1 MRWSLVLFV
10 ILTASN
16 GFAQNKKQERLL
28 ADGEFYID
36 GYGGLGTGMSFINK
50 EVAITGTL
58 EGAFLYNQFILLG
71 GFYEQELNRIPK
83 TVAYTIYAGSN
94 QNAAFRTEG
103 EGSLSYSHYGI
114 QAGYIYR
121 PNFDFH
127 LDAILQVGF
136 GSLGLSNPFGKSL
149 SNSSFTSI
157 TPQVRGYY
165 RFNDWCK
172 VHVGIGYRFVTGFEA
187 LDEHDIT
194 YKDLRSV
201 RISTGFSFG
210 WFKLK

>member
-1 MRWSLVLFV
+1 MFVL
-10 ILTASN
+10 LTASN
-16 GFAQNKKQERLL
+16 VFAQNKKQERLL

-36 GYGGLGTGMSFINK
+36 GYGGLGTGVSFINN
-50 EVAITGTL
+50 ELTITGTL

-71 GFYEQELNRIPK
+71 GFYEAGLNRIPK
-83 TVAYTIYAGSN
+83 TVAYTIYAGPN

-103 EGSLSYSHYGI
+103 EGALNYSHSGI

-136 GSLGLSNPFGKSL
+136 GRLGLTNPVGKSL
-149 SNSSFTSI
+149 GKSTFTSI

-172 VHVGIGYRFVTGFEA
+172 VHVGIGYRFIAGFEA
-187 LDEHDIT
+187 FEEHDIT
-194 YKDLRSV
+194 NKDLRSL
-201 RISTGFSFG
+201 RITTGFSFG